1 MNFTTGGTTSTSSHF
16 LQRVYFTLQFPIA
29 WLGDVTMT
37 NWILLNISPFRRIKG
52 SVNRCIPKVS
62 LPQFCS
68 QDRDQL
74 SGDLGFPP
82 FHPSLE
88 RNRSISFGF
97 CEEMNVV
104 GKNDEF
110 SNDPSF
116 RFLPKLSHVIKRIG
130 MAKDFLTIFCAYCQK
145 NNSFIIMTEI
155 FEVMRGFASD
165 FHERLNTG
173 VGERLQG
180 IINGTTW
187 KSSFPWE
194 VENGTTWKSS
204 FPMEVKL

>member
-1 MNFTTGGTTSTSSHF
+1 MNYTTGGTTSTSSHF
-16 LQRVYFTLQFPIA
+16 LQRINFALQFPFTC
-29 WLGDVTMT
+29 LGDVSMT
-37 NWILLNISPFRRIKG
+37 NGVLLNISPFRRIKSSIDG
-52 SVNRCIPKVS
+52 GIPKVS

-88 RNRSISFGF
+88 RDRSISFGF
-97 CEEMNVV
+97 CEEMNVI
-104 GKNDEF
+104 GKNDEL

-116 RFLPKLSHVIKRIG
+116 RFLPKLSHVMKRIG
-130 MAKDFLTIFCAYCQK
+130 MTKDFLTVFCTYCQK
-145 NNSFIIMTEI
+145 NNLFIIMTEI

-173 VGERLQG
+173 DGERLQG

-187 KSSFPWE
+187 KSSFPLE
-194 VENGTTWKSS
+194 VG
-204 FPMEVKL
+204 V